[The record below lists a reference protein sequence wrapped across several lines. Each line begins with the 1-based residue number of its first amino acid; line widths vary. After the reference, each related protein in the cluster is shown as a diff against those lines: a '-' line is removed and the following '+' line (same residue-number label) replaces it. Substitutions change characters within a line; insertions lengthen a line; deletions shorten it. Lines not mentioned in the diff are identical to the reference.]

1 MRGTVESSRVQDR
14 EKTKFIIE
22 EERRSGKTMEKKRR
36 YETYSELDR
45 RGR

>member
-1 MRGTVESSRVQDR
+1 MRGTVESNEVQDR
-14 EKTKFIIE
+14 EKTKFIIK
-22 EERRSGKTMEKKRR
+22 EERRQVKTIEMKRR